1 MKQDPYLT
9 PATKIK
15 TRSIKDLNVKD
26 RKKALEKRIS
36 LVHVFFLV
44 EIWPKGVSAWI
55 QEITLPHHICLS
67 HFGP

>member
-26 RKKALEKRIS
+26 REKAPEKQIS
-36 LVHVFFLV
+36 FFHVFF
-44 EIWPKGVSAWI
+44 WWK
-55 QEITLPHHICLS
+55 
-67 HFGP
+67 FGPKVFLPGSRK